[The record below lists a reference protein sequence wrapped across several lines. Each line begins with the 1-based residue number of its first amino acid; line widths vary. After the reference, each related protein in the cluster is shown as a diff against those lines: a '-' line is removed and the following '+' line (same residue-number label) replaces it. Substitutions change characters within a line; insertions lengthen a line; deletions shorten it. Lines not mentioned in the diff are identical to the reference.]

1 MPRGHGVR
9 LQERTLR
16 GWKRKGSLDCIG
28 WSQRCQGG
36 GGLGLGNLFSGSNV
50 RAAATGKG
58 GDGSAVSMSLKMP
71 PSSSSSPTS
80 SSTSSSGGLLD
91 GSDGGCGGESSAS
104 SLRSPLSTGNGNGG
118 GDGVGGVGAMAK
130 SSAIDPAEDSNRLG
144 REKDST
150 KGERKGWGLNW
161 RDHKKKNKSKSREK
175 NESRVSGATALA
187 GGEQE
192 HQQQG
197 GKEDGEGGTKRKGP
211 FTYDWENGGR
221 VKWVANKE
229 SKAIVEEG
237 GRKLSDYLALPPT
250 EYSLLDPK
258 MITRLTEDT
267 FKMDC
272 GTLNIVGTKVNP
284 VLFVRVEV
292 KPEQSQAN
300 IMVERVELG
309 GSEAVRSAGGTFNVT
324 SSTVVSCADIEDSG
338 EHNSHMLQLRTEA
351 NIEIEML
358 VPNENFVPLGVLRR
372 TGSFVMQRVLDI
384 GLPQFTRFLKR
395 DYGRW
400 TEGDDDRAAVASAEE
415 SLIASDV

>member
-1 MPRGHGVR
+1 MMVSNPSCCHKSQQSGVGHSSAAPVPAAATAPAVAPAAAAAAAAAATPAAAAAATPAAATPAFSSSAATTAAPRSHRFDGRRPRALDVATAAAATAVALMLPSAVLSLQVVTSVQRRAPMPRGHGVR

-229 SKAIVEEG
+229 SKAIVVSSETDREASHAMKG
-237 GRKLSDYLALPPT
+237 CRISILS
-250 EYSLLDPK
+250 S
-258 MITRLTEDT
+258 
-267 FKMDC
+267 
-272 GTLNIVGTKVNP
+272 
-284 VLFVRVEV
+284 
-292 KPEQSQAN
+292 
-300 IMVERVELG
+300 
-309 GSEAVRSAGGTFNVT
+309 
-324 SSTVVSCADIEDSG
+324 
-338 EHNSHMLQLRTEA
+338 
-351 NIEIEML
+351 
-358 VPNENFVPLGVLRR
+358 
-372 TGSFVMQRVLDI
+372 
-384 GLPQFTRFLKR
+384 
-395 DYGRW
+395 
-400 TEGDDDRAAVASAEE
+400 
-415 SLIASDV
+415 